1 NVSRVYTFSSHRN
14 RFEIEEGDKRSTEE
28 CSRAS
33 EGPKMIITVKTLQQ
47 KTFKIEIDDAENV
60 TALKQKIEQEQGA
73 AFPAANLKLIYA
85 GKILND
91 VNILSEYNIQE
102 SNFVVVMVSKSKAA
116 KTTTEATSSQPQQQT
131 ATSGATSATA
141 QESSASREGEA
152 ESSQQAQPVTSTAA
166 TSVPS
171 SDPQQQSA
179 TGPSTTPTADSTAGT
194 VATDGG
200 GGEGGEE
207 GSSEWTASASTLVR
221 GSEYEAALESLM
233 GMGYERAE
241 VVRALRASFNNPD
254 RAAEYLLTGIPENL
268 VEDPAP
274 PEPQQQPQQQPQQPQ
289 QPPVQ
294 VPAEQPAQQQQPGAV
309 VQPPAVNPPPSGG
322 GEPQAVAQGTGVPRQ
337 LEFLQTQPQFQNLRQ
352 VLQRNPEML
361 QPLLQTIGQSNPQL
375 LQLIS
380 QNQQEFIRMIN
391 EPVPAGQGGQ
401 QGAVGGQQL
410 GAQGQGTPYTT
421 IQVTAEEKEA
431 IERVNPT
438 K

>member
-1 NVSRVYTFSSHRN
+1 
-14 RFEIEEGDKRSTEE
+14 
-28 CSRAS
+28 
-33 EGPKMIITVKTLQQ
+33 MIITVKTLQQ

-60 TALKQKIEQEQGA
+60 AALKQKIEQEQGA

-91 VNILSEYNIQE
+91 VNLLSEYNIQE

-166 TSVPS
+166 ATSVPS
-171 SDPQQQSA
+171 SDPQQQST
-179 TGPSTTPTADSTAGT
+179 TGPSTTPTADSTADT

-200 GGEGGEE
+200 EEEEE

-221 GSEYEAALESLM
+221 GSEYEAAVESLI

-254 RAAEYLLTGIPENL
+254 RAAEYLLTGIPEDL
-268 VEDPAP
+268 VDDPAP
-274 PEPQQQPQQQPQQPQ
+274 PEPQQQPQQPQ

-294 VPAEQPAQQQQPGAV
+294 VPAQQPAQQQEPAQQQQEQGAV
-309 VQPPAVNPPPSGG
+309 VQPPVVNPPSG
-322 GEPQAVAQGTGVPRQ
+322 GEPQAVAQGTGGVSRQ

-391 EPVPAGQGGQ
+391 EPVAGGQGAQ

-431 IERVNPT
+431 IERVNPLLVAQ
-438 K
+438 KSQA

>member
-1 NVSRVYTFSSHRN
+1 MAHLS
-14 RFEIEEGDKRSTEE
+14 
-28 CSRAS
+28 
-33 EGPKMIITVKTLQQ
+33 LQ
-47 KTFKIEIDDAENV
+47 V

-207 GSSEWTASASTLVR
+207 GSAEWTASASTLVR

-254 RAAEYLLTGIPENL
+254 RAAEYLLT
-268 VEDPAP
+268 VRST
-274 PEPQQQPQQQPQQPQ
+274 PQSTPVMYAFVVSSCTWVTFVHETTCPCFTNCLGRNTEFCVNSPQTVKFASGVLWKCPTGRCT
-289 QPPVQ
+289 PV
-294 VPAEQPAQQQQPGAV
+294 V
-309 VQPPAVNPPPSGG
+309 
-322 GEPQAVAQGTGVPRQ
+322 
-337 LEFLQTQPQFQNLRQ
+337 
-352 VLQRNPEML
+352 
-361 QPLLQTIGQSNPQL
+361 
-375 LQLIS
+375 
-380 QNQQEFIRMIN
+380 
-391 EPVPAGQGGQ
+391 
-401 QGAVGGQQL
+401 
-410 GAQGQGTPYTT
+410 
-421 IQVTAEEKEA
+421 
-431 IERVNPT
+431 
-438 K
+438 